1 MLESFKKQYTSF
13 RILIILLIIAVSIYL
28 FQIFWQALSAFSD
41 ILVMLI
47 LAWLLSFVLE
57 PLVNLI
63 SKVTKLSKLISA
75 LIVYIFFGVLIAAG
89 IFLFIPIVVLQFQS
103 LSKVIPGFLDQYPG
117 LIQTWNNSITKSV
130 DIFITL
136 IPSLATIIIDTI
148 LMLILSF
155 YLIVDK
161 DRINNEVYNLL
172 PKSWHKNFK
181 FIQSVIDTTF
191 SSFFR
196 IQIIFGIIAGI
207 STWIVLT
214 LWGVEFAAST
224 SLLAGILTIIPVLGQ
239 FLGSFPPAFIVLVT
253 KPEAPLEAVI
263 VFAILVGIQQVA
275 FNVIGPKLMGS
286 AFKLHPIVVFLSII
300 IGFKIAGAIGAV
312 FVVPLLAIFVIVVK
326 QLGRYFINPP
336 QSPEE
341 NK

>member
-13 RILIILLIIAVSIYL
+13 RVLVILLIIAVSIYL

-75 LIVYIFFGVLIAAG
+75 LIVYAFFGVLIAAG

-161 DRINNEVYNLL
+161 ERINNEIYNLI
-172 PKSWHKNFK
+172 PKPWHKNFK
-181 FIQSVIDTTF
+181 FIQTVIDTTF
-191 SSFFR
+191 ASFFR

-214 LWGVEFAAST
+214 VWGVDFAASV
-224 SLLAGILTIIPVLGQ
+224 SLLAGILTIIPILGQ
-239 FLGSFPPAFIVLVT
+239 FLGAVPPAFIVLVT
-253 KPEAPLEAVI
+253 RPEAPLEAVM

>member
-1 MLESFKKQYTSF
+1 MLESLKKQYTSL
-13 RILIILLIIAVSIYL
+13 RILIFLLIIAVSIYL
-28 FQIFWQALSAFSD
+28 FQIFWQVLSIFSD
-41 ILVMLI
+41 ILVMLV

-63 SKVTKLSKLISA
+63 SRITKLSKLFSA
-75 LIVYIFFGVLIAAG
+75 LIVYLFFGVLFAVG

-103 LSKVIPGFLDQYPG
+103 LSKVIPGFLEQYPD

-130 DIFITL
+130 DIFITFL
-136 IPSLATIIIDTI
+136 PSLATIVIDTI

-161 DRINNEVYNLL
+161 ERINNEVYNLL

-181 FIQSVIDTTF
+181 FIQSVVDTTF
-191 SSFFR
+191 SSFLR
-196 IQIIFGIIAGI
+196 IQIIFGVIAWI

-214 LWGVEFAAST
+214 IWGVDFAASA

-239 FLGSFPPAFIVLVT
+239 FLGAFPPAFVVLVT
-253 KPEAPLEAVI
+253 RPEAPLEAVL
-263 VFAILVGIQQVA
+263 VFAILVGIQQIA
-275 FNVIGPKLMGS
+275 FNVIGPKLMGN
-286 AFKLHPIVVFLSII
+286 AFKLHPIIVFLSII

-312 FVVPLLAIFVIVVK
+312 FVVPILAIFVIVIK
-326 QLGRYFINPP
+326 QLGHYFINPP
-336 QSPEE
+336 EPFG
-341 NK
+341 K

>member
-1 MLESFKKQYTSF
+1 MLDEFKKQYASIK
-13 RILIILLIIAVSIYL
+13 ILTFLLIVTVSIYL
-28 FQIFWQALSAFSD
+28 FQIFWQVLSIFSD
-41 ILVMLI
+41 ILVMMV

-63 SKVTKLSKLISA
+63 SRLTKVSKLISA
-75 LIVYIFFGVLIAAG
+75 LIVYTFFGVLIAVG
-89 IFLFIPIVVLQFQS
+89 IFLFIPIVALQFQS
-103 LSKVIPGFLDQYPG
+103 LSKVVPGFLESYPG

-136 IPSLATIIIDTI
+136 LPSLATIVIDTI

-161 DRINNEVYNLL
+161 ERINNEVYNLL
-172 PKSWHKNFK
+172 PKAWHKNFK

-191 SSFFR
+191 SSFLR
-196 IQIIFGIIAGI
+196 IQIIFGVIAWI

-214 LWGVEFAAST
+214 IWGVDFAASA
-224 SLLAGILTIIPVLGQ
+224 SLLAGILTIIPILGQ
-239 FLGSFPPAFIVLVT
+239 FLGAFPPAFVVLVT
-253 KPEAPLEAVI
+253 RPETPLEAVL
-263 VFAILVGIQQVA
+263 VFAILVVIQQIA
-275 FNVIGPKLMGS
+275 FNVIGPKLMGN
-286 AFKLHPIVVFLSII
+286 AFKLHPIIVFLSII

-312 FVVPLLAIFVIVVK
+312 FVVPILAIFVIVVK
-326 QLGRYFINPP
+326 RLGYYFINPQEP
-336 QSPEE
+336 SE